1 MRGKVREA
9 VDLPTRL
16 GKRACGLLLLLARLR
31 NRALPTRV
39 VYVVDRRAIVDQM
52 ADAVRWA
59 SIDRIA
65 RLPALAHAFHAL
77 AAFPAEPRSVLGSCG
92 VASRTIGGWRVDPAR
107 PAVIVGTVDIVSS
120 RLPFSGYGD
129 GRSRRSMHAGSLG
142 HDAVVVVDE
151 GHLSPAVGELLRA
164 SSRLQD
170 CPEFRS
176 MRLSAGSAATGPAL
190 RLLSQHRKRAGV
202 RRRLFARKTARFEP
216 IARGGDL
223 VAAIR
228 KAAAAHRTG
237 AVAVF
242 VRSVAHPRRTRP
254 PLPCEPLSSG
264 RDKPIGCVQRRLER
278 GGRHG
283 KRAVTARPVT
293 RAGLERRRGGQSFR
307 VFESQRLCNIL
318 ITIGNTTR

>member
-1 MRGKVREA
+1 MFHVVGSDARGKVLFRKVLRRGQVRRYFANVPSCVVGMEGCASAHYWARELRGFGHE
-9 VDLPTRL
+9 VRL
-16 GKRACGLLLLLARLR
+16 IPAQHVKACVRGNKNDYNDARA
-31 NRALPTRV
+31 
-39 VYVVDRRAIVDQM
+39 
-52 ADAVRWA
+52 
-59 SIDRIA
+59 
-65 RLPALAHAFHAL
+65 
-77 AAFPAEPRSVLGSCG
+77 
-92 VASRTIGGWRVDPAR
+92 IGGWRVDPAR

-142 HDAVVVVDE
+142 HDTVVVVDE

-190 RLLSQHRKRAGV
+190 RLLSQDRKRAGV

-237 AVAVF
+237 VFAVF

-254 PLPCEPLSSG
+254 PLPCEPLSRG

-283 KRAVTARPVT
+283 QRAGTARPVT